1 MSLARITTVQSQKSI
16 TFDTIMVDDTII
28 DPPQD
33 EVLEKGSV
41 VNPEDDYEGIH
52 NRGWICAMGSFMINF
67 FVSGSTL
74 TFGNY
79 MNKQVFNHPIPFL
92 HPWQTRVLEC
102 SWLLRCSSIRSASE
116 LPHFI
121 PLYLCSQSWLTFV
134 SHFFPSLFYF
144 LITVMYMIL
153 SIVRYATAVAISQ
166 WRFQKQQLLRFRSLD
181 QCNLV

>member
-16 TFDTIMVDDTII
+16 TFDTIMVDETII

-33 EVLEKGSV
+33 EVLEKGNV

-52 NRGWICAMGSFMINF
+52 NRGWICAMGSFTINF

-92 HPWQTRVLEC
+92 HPWQTRLLDVVGLFAAHP
-102 SWLLRCSSIRSASE
+102 SGLLRNC
-116 LPHFI
+116 
-121 PLYLCSQSWLTFV
+121 
-134 SHFFPSLFYF
+134 
-144 LITVMYMIL
+144 LISYHCI
-153 SIVRYATAVAISQ
+153 YAH
-166 WRFQKQQLLRFRSLD
+166 KLG
-181 QCNLV
+181 